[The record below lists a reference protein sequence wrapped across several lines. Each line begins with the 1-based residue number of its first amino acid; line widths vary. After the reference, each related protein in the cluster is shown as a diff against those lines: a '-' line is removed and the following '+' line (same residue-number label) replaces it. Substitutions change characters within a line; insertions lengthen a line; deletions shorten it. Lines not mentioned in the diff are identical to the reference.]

1 MKLKVKATIVKMTI
15 DRCQVITLVPD
26 KVIDMHVGEKCEIVF
41 EI

>member
-1 MKLKVKATIVKMTI
+1 MKMKVKATIVKMTF

-26 KVIDMHVGEKCEIVF
+26 KVIDIHAGQKCKLEI